1 MLRTIAWNVLS
12 RLAIAASWLPRP
24 VYFRLVTYL
33 LQPLAGPARAAP
45 QGPAPGDDV
54 AAQATHSLPGGQ
66 SAPRSPLA
74 TVGAP
79 RALVIDGFVPT
90 PDKDAASFDVYWF
103 MRILLGLG
111 YDVTFVPAFTTAH
124 AGRYTDELRLLG
136 ITCPVA
142 PALTSV
148 RDFIAQQSAAFDLV
162 VVYRITVAE
171 RLMDLLRASAPKAKV
186 IFNTVDLHFLRDQ
199 RQAEVNHQLHAF
211 VEAKQREKQELALM
225 GAADAT
231 VLLSAFEHDYVGV
244 HAPRA
249 RRFYIPLASPVPGRL
264 APYEGRSGAL
274 FVGGFTHAP
283 NVDAVHFLC
292 GVIWPIVRRLLPDA
306 DLFVV
311 GADPPA
317 EILAHHAPERG
328 ITIAGYVRDLAELY
342 RSVRVSVA
350 PLRYGAGLKGKIV
363 ASLAVGVPCVTT
375 SVGFEGMPPGGGEA
389 ITVVD
394 DPDDFARA
402 VATIYA
408 DPEEWLRRSDAGIAY
423 ARENFSI
430 ETITAKVSAMLAD
443 LGLPVTPSQQGH

>member
-33 LQPLAGPARAAP
+33 LQPLVGPARAIP
-45 QGPAPGDDV
+45 QGPAGDEA
-54 AAQATHSLPGGQ
+54 AAQAMHPLPAVQ
-66 SAPRSPLA
+66 SAPPLLA
-74 TVGAP
+74 TGRAP

-111 YDVTFVPAFTTAH
+111 YEVTFVPAFTAAH
-124 AGRYTDELRLLG
+124 AGRYTDELRALG

-148 RDFIAQQSAAFDLV
+148 RDFIAQQGATFDLAV
-162 VVYRITVAE
+162 IYRITVAE
-171 RLMDLLRASAPKAKV
+171 RLMEPLRASAPQAKV

-199 RQAEVNHQLHAF
+199 RQAKVNRQLHAF
-211 VEAKQREKQELALM
+211 VEAKQREKQELAVI

-231 VLLSAFEHDYVGV
+231 VLLSAFEFDYVGA
-244 HAPRA
+244 HAARA

-274 FVGGFTHAP
+274 FVGGFAHAP

-292 GVIWPIVRRLLPDA
+292 GAIWPLVRRLLPEA
-306 DLFVV
+306 ALFVV

-317 EILAHHAPERG
+317 EILAYHAPERG
-328 ITIAGYVRDLAELY
+328 ITIAGYVKDLTELY

-375 SVGFEGMPPGGGEA
+375 PVGFEGMPPGGAKA
-389 ITVVD
+389 ITVAD

-402 VATIYA
+402 VAAVYA
-408 DPEEWLRRSDAGIAY
+408 DPDEWLRKSDAGIAF

-430 ETITAKVSAMLAD
+430 EPITARVLAMLAD
-443 LGLPVTPSQQGH
+443 LGLPVRPSRQGH